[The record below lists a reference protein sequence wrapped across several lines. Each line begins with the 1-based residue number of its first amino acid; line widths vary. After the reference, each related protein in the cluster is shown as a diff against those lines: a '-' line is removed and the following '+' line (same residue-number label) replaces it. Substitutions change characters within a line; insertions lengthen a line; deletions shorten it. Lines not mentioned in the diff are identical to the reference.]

1 MKSWKT
7 AAFTAAVLTAAG
19 AGAALA
25 PVAHGQSARATA
37 PRAVQVFTF
46 GSGRIGVS
54 VSDLD
59 ADSSIKV
66 PSGVLIDSVEEGSPA
81 EKAGLK
87 AGDVVL
93 EFDGERVRS
102 VRQFTRLVSETPA
115 GRTVTAAIQR
125 DGGRVTVNLTP
136 AESGSF
142 RGFEG
147 EARRAIEDARAFAY
161 TVPRALEREA
171 PRALESLMWSGNQL
185 GITTRELSPQL
196 AEFFGTKDGLLVES
210 VRDDSAAAKA
220 GVKAGDVITAING
233 NTVESASEL
242 RRQLQRIDRAGEFSL
257 SIVRDKKPMTVKGKV
272 ETPAPR
278 RWTSRTIV

>member
-93 EFDGERVRS
+93 
-102 VRQFTRLVSETPA
+102 
-115 GRTVTAAIQR
+115 
-125 DGGRVTVNLTP
+125 
-136 AESGSF
+136 
-142 RGFEG
+142 
-147 EARRAIEDARAFAY
+147 
-161 TVPRALEREA
+161 
-171 PRALESLMWSGNQL
+171 
-185 GITTRELSPQL
+185 
-196 AEFFGTKDGLLVES
+196 
-210 VRDDSAAAKA
+210 
-220 GVKAGDVITAING
+220 
-233 NTVESASEL
+233 
-242 RRQLQRIDRAGEFSL
+242 
-257 SIVRDKKPMTVKGKV
+257 
-272 ETPAPR
+272 
-278 RWTSRTIV
+278 